1 MSRKVNV
8 AFLLDYHSFPKC
20 VLISLLQ
27 IKSDQFDSMFYTLFV
42 SCYMLR
48 DCEWIR
54 LYLHQEQIALSFCAM
69 LLL

>member
-1 MSRKVNV
+1 
-8 AFLLDYHSFPKC
+8 

-27 IKSDQFDSMFYTLFV
+27 IKSDQFDSMFYTLFL

-54 LYLHQEQIALSFCAM
+54 LYLHQEQIALSFSAM